1 MIVICGSLEPAG
13 RQETLATAVA
23 TRAVAHDAVVQVV
36 GIVPEGAD
44 GDATLLALTE
54 AGVGHAAV
62 LRAASRPLE
71 RADLDLALR
80 YLPDA
85 RVVVAVDLDAELLP
99 ALADGAAFAGAPLVV
114 VMAHGAAAG
123 VGQLELPD
131 SAIVLQAPVSDPDGT
146 FAGFVAAFASRLD
159 AGDVA
164 ADAWMGTLQS
174 LAVDPISR
182 GVGRPDQVA
191 DR

>member
-1 MIVICGSLEPAG
+1 MIVICGSLEQAG
-13 RQETLATAVA
+13 RHETLATAVA
-23 TRAVAHDAVVQVV
+23 TRAVALEAVAQVV

-44 GDATLLALTE
+44 GDSTLLALSE

-114 VMAHGAAAG
+114 VTAHGAAAG
-123 VGQLELPD
+123 VGRLTLPD
-131 SAIVLQAPVSDPDGT
+131 SAIVLQAPVSDSDGT

-159 AGDVA
+159 AGDAA
-164 ADAWMGTLQS
+164 ADAWMSTLQS
-174 LAVDPISR
+174 LAVDPIS
-182 GVGRPDQVA
+182 GSVGRPVPAA

>member
-1 MIVICGSLEPAG
+1 VALES
-13 RQETLATAVA
+13 
-23 TRAVAHDAVVQVV
+23 VVQVV

-54 AGVGHAAV
+54 AGIGHAAV
-62 LRAASRPLE
+62 LRTALRALE
-71 RADLDLALR
+71 GADLDLALR
-80 YLPDA
+80 YLPDT
-85 RVVVAVDLDAELLP
+85 RVVVAIDLESELLP

-114 VMAHGAAAG
+114 VTAHGGAAG
-123 VGQLELPD
+123 VGQLTLPD

-159 AGDVA
+159 AGDAA

-174 LAVDPISR
+174 LAVDPIS
-182 GVGRPDQVA
+182 GSVGRPAPAA